1 MVHQPGWYVPV
12 SQGAEIAAKRDI
24 PEDVVL
30 KLRQVEV
37 LQGQGTAIA
46 DAVRQT
52 GVTVPPSCRWRK
64 QYGGISRDQFKRCK
78 EPDAENQRLRR
89 AVSAL
94 TLDKMLLT

>member
-1 MVHQPGWYVPV
+1 MATRDYTVEGAEITPRARTLT
-12 SQGAEIAAKRDI
+12 AEIAAKRDI

-64 QYGGISRDQFKRCK
+64 Q
-78 EPDAENQRLRR
+78 
-89 AVSAL
+89 
-94 TLDKMLLT
+94 